1 MQNNVRYLII
11 YITITISCSLQ
22 PVQQEEY
29 PVSQKAY
36 VYTELQISL
45 PFAKVPWEKINETIK
60 QQPGF
65 LSKTWLAGVG
75 NDSVGGFYAFDSIEN
90 ARKFAREIFPQ
101 EANAV
106 NAAFTTR
113 VFDADVTEQ
122 ASRAMGSPY
131 FS

>member
-1 MQNNVRYLII
+1 M
-11 YITITISCSLQ
+11 
-22 PVQQEEY
+22 
-29 PVSQKAY
+29 SQKAY

-45 PFAKVPWEKINETIK
+45 PFAEVPWEKINETIK

-75 NDSVGGFYAFDSIEN
+75 NDSVGGFYAFDSVEN
-90 ARKFAREIFPQ
+90 ARKFVRDVFPL
-101 EANAV
+101 EANEV

-113 VFDADVTEQ
+113 VFDADATEE
-122 ASRAMGSPY
+122 ASRAMGSPF